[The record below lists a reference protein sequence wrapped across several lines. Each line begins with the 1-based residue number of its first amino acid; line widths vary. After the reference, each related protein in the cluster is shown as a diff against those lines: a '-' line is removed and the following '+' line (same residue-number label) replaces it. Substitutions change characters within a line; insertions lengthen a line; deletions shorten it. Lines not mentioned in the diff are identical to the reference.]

1 MFINYS
7 NLFILMMFKLDMS
20 FGGAGQKFP
29 ISGLGFDGQP
39 GIGASPGSL
48 LGNEMVMYPIFD
60 NTSSF
65 YSK

>member
-1 MFINYS
+1 MP
-7 NLFILMMFKLDMS
+7 

-29 ISGLGFDGQP
+29 MSGLGFDGQP

-48 LGNEMVMYPIFD
+48 LGNEMVMYPIYD

-65 YSK
+65 YSSHVWL